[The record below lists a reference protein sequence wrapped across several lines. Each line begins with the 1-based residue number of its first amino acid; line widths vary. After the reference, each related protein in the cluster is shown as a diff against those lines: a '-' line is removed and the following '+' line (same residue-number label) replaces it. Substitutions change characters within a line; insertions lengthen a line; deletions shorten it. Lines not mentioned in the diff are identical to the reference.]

1 MTAAAKLENRQ
12 SRLLRNLPL
21 FVTVIC
27 ALQPLMDVLS
37 FWQSE
42 LGMDNTLTLA
52 LRFGVLAVVAL
63 MGFCLSRQKSLYSCR
78 RGLRRPVGR
87 ALLCQPAER
96 LSQPLSDVINYVR
109 VIQMPLFAV
118 CFITFMKR
126 NDRCFEGIKR
136 GFAVNFLIIT
146 GVLILSLLTGT
157 CRPTYDLS
165 WLGLMGWFST
175 SNAQSAIVSM
185 LTPVVVWMAYESKRT
200 WLVWITVAAAYPSAV
215 LHRNPI
221 GLCRHAGYDGGP
233 CLYVSGHAACGME
246 AGGGAV
252 CGVGYRCRVYE
263 IRPHVQK
270 SKLLFRLYLDQQ
282 GYVAEEMMEKM
293 PELEEGVD
301 FKELFKTLT
310 DAEKRYVLAPI
321 YAFYSNDLCRR
332 FTVNTVIEA
341 YDYTYAVSDLTNA
354 RNHKITY
361 CKLLQQEHPE
371 AVNGSV
377 WSWAA

>member
-63 MGFCLSRQKSLYSCR
+63 MGFCLSRQKKVYILAGVVCAALWAGHCYASLQKGY
-78 RGLRRPVGR
+78 
-87 ALLCQPAER
+87 
-96 LSQPLSDVINYVR
+96 LSPLSDVINYVR

-200 WLVWITVAAAYPSAV
+200 WLVWITVAAAY
-215 LHRNPI
+215 LQLFYI
-221 GLCRHAGYDGGP
+221 GTRLAFCRHAGYDGGP

-270 SKLLFRLYLDQQ
+270 
-282 GYVAEEMMEKM
+282 
-293 PELEEGVD
+293 
-301 FKELFKTLT
+301 
-310 DAEKRYVLAPI
+310 I
-321 YAFYSNDLCRR
+321 
-332 FTVNTVIEA
+332 
-341 YDYTYAVSDLTNA
+341 
-354 RNHKITY
+354 KITIPIIPRPAGL
-361 CKLLQQEHPE
+361 C
-371 AVNGSV
+371 S
-377 WSWAA
+377 

>member
-63 MGFCLSRQKSLYSCR
+63 MGFCLSRQKKVYILAGVVCAALWAGHCYASLQKGY
-78 RGLRRPVGR
+78 
-87 ALLCQPAER
+87 
-96 LSQPLSDVINYVR
+96 LSPLSDVINYVR

-185 LTPVVVWMAYESKRT
+185 LTPVVVWMV
-200 WLVWITVAAAYPSAV
+200 LITS
-215 LHRNPI
+215 
-221 GLCRHAGYDGGP
+221 
-233 CLYVSGHAACGME
+233 
-246 AGGGAV
+246 
-252 CGVGYRCRVYE
+252 
-263 IRPHVQK
+263 
-270 SKLLFRLYLDQQ
+270 
-282 GYVAEEMMEKM
+282 
-293 PELEEGVD
+293 
-301 FKELFKTLT
+301 
-310 DAEKRYVLAPI
+310 
-321 YAFYSNDLCRR
+321 
-332 FTVNTVIEA
+332 
-341 YDYTYAVSDLTNA
+341 
-354 RNHKITY
+354 
-361 CKLLQQEHPE
+361 
-371 AVNGSV
+371 
-377 WSWAA
+377 